1 MSKKVAILGKLPT
14 KKKAPFNNK
23 DWEIWT
29 CNYHQEEL
37 PRITRWFDIH
47 ANNPNPRADITRK
60 NYPFK
65 EVEKMLGGQYINNS
79 FSYMIAYAI
88 YKRYTH
94 IALYGA
100 QFLNDLER
108 RTGQYS
114 NVREILMFA
123 RGRGIKVT
131 APYDTIMIREYD
143 RYGG

>member
-1 MSKKVAILGKLPT
+1 MNKKVAILGKLPT
-14 KKKAPFNNK
+14 KLKAPFDDK
-23 DWEIWT
+23 KWDIWT
-29 CNYHQEEL
+29 CNYHAEEL
-37 PRITRWFDIH
+37 SRISLWFDIH
-47 ANNPNPRADITRK
+47 ANKPNPRADITRE

-88 YKRYTH
+88 YKGYTH

-100 QFLNDLER
+100 QFLNDQER
-108 RTGQYS
+108 RMRQYS

>member
-1 MSKKVAILGKLPT
+1 MKKVAILGKLPT
-14 KKKAPFNNK
+14 KFKAPFDDK
-23 DWEIWT
+23 KWDIWT
-29 CNYHQEEL
+29 CNYHAEEL
-37 PRITRWFDIH
+37 SRITLWFDIH
-47 ANNPNPRADITRK
+47 ANKPNPRADITRN

-65 EVEKMLGGQYINNS
+65 EVEKMLGGQYVNNS

-88 YKRYTH
+88 YKKYTH

-100 QFLNDLER
+100 QFINDTER
-108 RTGQYS
+108 RSLQYL

-131 APYDTIMIREYD
+131 VPYDTIMIREYD